1 MDRRGFLRLIAVTG
15 AVTGAGLTLGACA
28 TDDAGG
34 HDAGAGDGSGPSV
47 HGGTVRVAAMISPG
61 DTLDPAAASSP
72 GAWVGIFAVYD
83 SLVVLLDNE
92 PELQLAESVTSNDA
106 ADVWTVRLR
115 PGATFS
121 DGSPV
126 TADDALASLVYT
138 SASPMAGSFLA
149 PLDIDASHA
158 VDERTLELHLSAP
171 RADFVE
177 AVLAPQS
184 TVFKDGDPE
193 TGVGSGPF
201 VLDSGS
207 AEDGWVFSPNTHHP
221 GVGIDRLEVRSI
233 PDPDARARAVVSG
246 DIDYANDLPVTAAR
260 TVTEP
265 ARITEGGPA
274 DSKALGLILNT
285 RVAPFDDERVRTA
298 FKLLVDREGLVE
310 AVLGQGAVVGE
321 DVLGK
326 GISGYPEDLS
336 EVTRDVDRARIL
348 LQEAGVDEVTLVTS
362 DVVPGLNDAAE
373 LLVTQAREVG
383 LTLTLDRRDP
393 AAYFA
398 DIAGLM
404 ELPLFSVYWVNR
416 STATALPFTTGTAG
430 GFNLDGFGA
439 DANWD
444 RRLATAAAITDDSAR
459 QTAVSELA
467 VEVAEQGGQLIWGYQ
482 PFLNGTNGAAG
493 DVPSSQSAPFFG
505 SRPD

>member
-28 TDDAGG
+28 TEDGGG
-34 HDAGAGDGSGPSV
+34 HGAGAGSGSNGE
-47 HGGTVRVAAMISPG
+47 GGTVRVAAMVSPG
-61 DTLDPAAASSP
+61 DTLDPAAATSP
-72 GAWVGIFAVYD
+72 GTWVGIVAVYD

-92 PELQLAESVTSNDA
+92 PVPQLAESITSNDE

-149 PLDIDASHA
+149 PLDADASRA
-158 VDERTLELHLSAP
+158 VDEHTLELHLSAP

-184 TVFKDGDPE
+184 AVFKGGDPQ

-201 VLDSGS
+201 VLESGS
-207 AEDGWVFSPNTHHP
+207 AEDGWVFSPNPHHP

-246 DIDYANDLPVTAAR
+246 DVDYANDLPVTAAR
-260 TVTEP
+260 TVTDP

-285 RVAPFDDERVRTA
+285 RVAPFDDENVRTA
-298 FKLLVDREGLVE
+298 FKLLVDRESLVGT
-310 AVLGQGAVVGE
+310 VLGQGAVVGE

-326 GISGYPEDLS
+326 GISNYPEDLS
-336 EVTRDVDRARIL
+336 GVTRDVARARTL
-348 LQEAGVDEVTLVTS
+348 LEDAGVDELTLVTS

-373 LLVTQAREVG
+373 LLVTQAREAG

-398 DIAGLM
+398 DIPGLM
-404 ELPLFSVYWVNR
+404 ELPLFSIYWVNR

-439 DANWD
+439 DARWD
-444 RRLATAAAITDDSAR
+444 RRLADAAAITDDAER
-459 QTAVSELA
+459 QAAVSELA
-467 VEVAEQGGQLIWGYQ
+467 VEVSERGGQLIWGYQ
-482 PFLNGTNGAAG
+482 PFLNGTTDAAG